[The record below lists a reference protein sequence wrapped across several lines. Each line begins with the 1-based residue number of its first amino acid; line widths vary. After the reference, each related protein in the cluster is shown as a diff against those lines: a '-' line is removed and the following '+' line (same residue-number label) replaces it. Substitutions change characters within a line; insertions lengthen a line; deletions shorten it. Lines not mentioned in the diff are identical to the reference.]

1 MMPGINYVH
10 IHSLEASSNNF
21 KLIVDENEA
30 DPENYASD
38 VETAMQQNTGNGWLL
53 GQAHYL
59 ETVLDTTRSP
69 KEILDDDAPDRPAA
83 IMEQTSHSVW
93 YNSKALELMGITIDS
108 ENPIGGIIM
117 RKPMIN
123 LTEF

>member
-53 GQAHYL
+53 G
-59 ETVLDTTRSP
+59 
-69 KEILDDDAPDRPAA
+69 
-83 IMEQTSHSVW
+83 
-93 YNSKALELMGITIDS
+93 
-108 ENPIGGIIM
+108 
-117 RKPMIN
+117 
-123 LTEF
+123 